1 MCKEASKEKDNKEK
15 EVNFLGAD
23 FTSAPLL
30 MKGII
35 DLLPYIFSKEVL
47 NFPIKIKKYNLTIT
61 SLFIYYLYQNIKK
74 KILFIS
80 EDNEEANTI
89 FQNLTNFLSED
100 RLIIYQNDLLTLKNL
115 MKKEEKKENFIFLL
129 PKKFLSDQIP
139 KNLNDFLLKIYKE
152 QYLSYEGLKNWLFEN
167 GYLLTD
173 LVLEEGEFAFRGS
186 IIDVF
191 PWDSISPIR
200 IEFENDKII
209 SLRYFNEIT
218 QRSINE
224 LKEVEITAIL
234 NKAQNLIPLKN
245 YLKDFLIISNEIIEN
260 LEIHYLLSKE
270 GDLGF
275 PITFAPN
282 YLGDFPL
289 LKREI
294 AASDHFYY
302 LIMENYSSFLFKN
315 FPNERTKYLSG
326 FLSEGFVIPKLKITI
341 LTEKEIYGF
350 TKRKYKR
357 KKFKGLPIDDLFGLV
372 KDEYVVH
379 QDYGVGIFKG
389 IIKKDFGF
397 GLKEYLVIEYQNNDL
412 LYLPIENF
420 NLLERYIGIG
430 EEKPVIDKLG
440 SPIWQKTK
448 EKILKECEELA
459 SEILETAAKR
469 KLLKREPYIEN
480 EEWEREIE
488 LTFPYKETF
497 DQLKTLSEIK
507 KDLQKNSPMERLVCG
522 DTGFGKTEIALRT
535 ALSVVSNFKQVAFL
549 CPTTLLAVQHYQ
561 TFKERLKNLPI
572 RVEMLSRIT
581 PSNKEKEIIANLK
594 NGKIDI
600 IIGTQKILQKD
611 IQFANLGLLIIDDEH
626 KFGVKDKEKL
636 KKLKPE
642 IDILSLTATPIP
654 RTLYLALSGLK
665 NISVINTPPIGRKDV
680 ITKVI
685 SWDNETIKEIILNEL
700 KREGQVFFVHNQI
713 KDLEKYY
720 EKLKS
725 LLPEVKFGIAH
736 GKLSER
742 KLAKI
747 YYDFLNRK
755 YDVLISTIILESGI
769 DMPNVN
775 TIIVNNAERFGLA
788 DLHQLRGRVGR
799 RDLQGYAYFIVNKSE
814 NLNETAKKRLSTLLA
829 YANLGS
835 GMRIALK
842 DLEIRG
848 AGELLGKKQHGNI
861 QRIGLT
867 LYSQLLKETIQKLKN
882 EKIRK
887 EPHLKINL
895 PAYIPEDF
903 INNSYQ
909 RIALYQRLL
918 RLNSEE
924 ELKELILEIKDRYG
938 NYPIIMENLF
948 KIAHIRILAFNKGI
962 TKIIYEKGIFT
973 IERYNKIIK
982 KEGNLED
989 LIKNLKEI
997 DF

>member
-1 MCKEASKEKDNKEK
+1 MRKEASKEKDNKEK

-23 FTSAPLL
+23 FTSAPSS
-30 MKGII
+30 MKEIVN
-35 DLLPYIFSKEVL
+35 LFSYIFPKEVL

-80 EDNEEANTI
+80 EDSEEANTI
-89 FQNLTNFLSED
+89 FQNLINFLSEEH
-100 RLIIYQNDLLTLKNL
+100 LIIYQNDLITIKNL
-115 MKKEEKKENFIFLL
+115 IKKEEKGESFIFLL
-129 PKKFLSDQIP
+129 PKKFLSNQIP
-139 KNLNDFLLKIYKE
+139 KNLNDFLLKIYKD
-152 QYLSYEGLKNWLFEN
+152 QYLSYEGLKNWLIEN

-186 IIDVF
+186 IIDIY
-191 PWDSISPIR
+191 PSDAISPIR

-209 SLRYFNEIT
+209 SLRYFDEIT
-218 QRSINE
+218 QKSISE

-234 NKAQNLIPLKN
+234 NKTKNLIPLKN
-245 YLKDFLIISNEIIEN
+245 YLKDFLIISNEIVED
-260 LEIHYLLSKE
+260 LESHYLLDKE
-270 GDLGF
+270 GDIDFL
-275 PITFAPN
+275 ITFAPN
-282 YLGDFPL
+282 YFGDFRL

-294 AASDHFYY
+294 ITSDHFYY
-302 LIMENYSSFLFKN
+302 LIMENYPSLLFKDL
-315 FPNERTKYLSG
+315 PNEKIKYLPG
-326 FLSEGFVIPKLKITI
+326 FLSEGFVIPELKITI

-350 TKRKYKR
+350 TKRRYKR
-357 KKFKGLPIDDLFGLV
+357 KRFKGLPIDDLFGLV

-379 QDYGVGIFKG
+379 QDYGIGIFKG
-389 IIKKDFGF
+389 IMKKDFGF
-397 GLKEYLVIEYQNNDL
+397 GLKEYLVIEYQDNDL

-430 EEKPVIDKLG
+430 EEKPSVDRLG
-440 SPIWQKTK
+440 SPVWQKTK
-448 EKILKECEELA
+448 EKILRECEELA
-459 SEILETAAKR
+459 SEILEINAKR
-469 KLLKREPYIEN
+469 KLTKREPYIEN

-488 LTFPYKETF
+488 LSFPYKETF

-507 KDLQKNSPMERLVCG
+507 RDLQKNSPMERLVCG

-535 ALSVVSNFKQVAFL
+535 ALLVVSNFKQVAFL

-572 RVEMLSRIT
+572 RIEMLSRIT
-581 PSNKEKEIIANLK
+581 PKDKEKEIIADLK

-600 IIGTQKILQKD
+600 IVGTQKLLQEN
-611 IQFANLGLLIIDDEH
+611 IFFANLGLLIIDDEH
-626 KFGVKDKEKL
+626 KFGVRDKERL

-642 IDILSLTATPIP
+642 IDVLSLTATPIP
-654 RTLYLALSGLK
+654 RTFYLALSGLK
-665 NISVINTPPIGRKDV
+665 NISVINTPPVGRKDV

-685 SWDNETIKEIILNEL
+685 SWDNELIKEIILNEL

-720 EKLKS
+720 EKLKN
-725 LLPEVKFGIAH
+725 LLPEVRFGIAH
-736 GKLSER
+736 GKLSEK

-747 YYDFLNRK
+747 YYDFLNKK

-799 RDLQGYAYFIVNKSE
+799 REVQGYAYFIVNKLE
-814 NLNETAKKRLSTLLA
+814 KLNELAKKRLSTLLA
-829 YANLGS
+829 YSHLGS
-835 GMRIALK
+835 GMRIALR

-848 AGELLGKKQHGNI
+848 AGELLGKRQHGNI
-861 QRIGLT
+861 QRIGLA

-882 EKIRK
+882 EKITK
-887 EPHLKINL
+887 EPYLKIDL

-938 NYPIIMENLF
+938 NYPKIMENLF

-973 IERYNKIIK
+973 IEKDNKIIK
-982 KEGNLED
+982 KEGKLED
-989 LIKNLKEI
+989 LIKNLKEFN
-997 DF
+997 D